1 MEKLSATKI
10 IETKIFEL
18 LENNPEGMRWV
29 DLNNKI
35 LESNNTLHPKTV
47 NGIIWKIVE
56 KYPDKIYKPSKGI
69 FKLKK

>member
-1 MEKLSATKI
+1 MEKLSAMKI

-35 LESNNTLHPKTV
+35 LESDSTLHPKTV

-56 KYPDKIYKPSKGI
+56 KYPEKIYKPSKGI

>member
-35 LESNNTLHPKTV
+35 LESNSTLHPKTV

>member
-1 MEKLSATKI
+1 MEKLSITKI

-18 LENNPEGMRWV
+18 LENNPDGMRWV

-35 LESNNTLHPKTV
+35 LESNSTLHPKTV

-56 KYPDKIYKPSKGI
+56 KYPEKIYKPSKGI